1 MKLIILLILLTP
13 LFLFAQ
19 EEITIPESTDIE
31 ICGRTLQ
38 ITGFWIDNYELKAD
52 ISNYMQKNSKPFMGG
67 YKTGDTI
74 SIKEGCSY
82 KIVYMEKFGLNNT
95 SKGRIVLSNTI
106 DYTRFV
112 PRSDEFTMG
121 HGDEYNLGNEKW
133 KVKDVLKN
141 SALIEITDKDLNVNT
156 VELRVSDMIWFG
168 ESAYYIT
175 DFPGTA
181 AANQWLMNLKKVKDY
196 SYLNTKDL
204 VIPGEDINPPH
215 ILPKGETELIIRK
228 MKYYPKQK
236 FNKEEFDNT
245 PVKYWVLKVMYY
257 HGGIARPMI
266 EVERDGK
273 KMFLE
278 YDAYKSFDTEA
289 EVMEF
294 AKVNGITDIVLE
306 EK

>member
-1 MKLIILLILLTP
+1 MKLILLLILLTP

-19 EEITIPESTDIE
+19 EEIIIPESTDIE

-38 ITGFWIDNYELKAD
+38 ITGFWIDNGIIKAD
-52 ISNYMQKNSKPFMGG
+52 ISNYMQKNSKPLMGG
-67 YKTGDTI
+67 YKINDTI
-74 SIKEGCSY
+74 RIKEGCSY

-95 SKGRIVLSNTI
+95 SKGRIVLSNSI
-106 DYTRFV
+106 DFTRSI

-133 KVKDVLKN
+133 KVKNVLKN
-141 SALIEITDKDLNVNT
+141 SAIIEITDKDLNVKT

-168 ESAYYIT
+168 ESAYYIS
-175 DFPGTA
+175 DFQGTA
-181 AANQWLMNLKKVKDY
+181 AVNQWLMNLKKIKDY
-196 SYLNTKDL
+196 SYLNTKDP
-204 VIPGEDINPPH
+204 VIPGEDINAPH
-215 ILPKGETELIIRK
+215 ILPRGETELIIRK

-257 HGGIARPMI
+257 HGGMARPVI

-278 YDAYKSFDTEA
+278 YDAYKSYETEE
-289 EVMEF
+289 EVLEF
-294 AKVNGITDIVLE
+294 AKVNKITDIILE